1 MSNKIKNIANLGF
14 IGGGISSSIGNAHF
28 MASQLDGRWKVV
40 SGFFSRDIDISRE
53 TANIWNIEQS
63 RAYSSLSDFIES
75 EISVLDAV
83 VVLTPAPNH
92 VDVIISLLKAGIPII
107 CEKPI
112 VSSVKEAELIQEQ
125 LKKTPNF
132 LAVTYNYSGYPMV
145 REIRELVKNGKL
157 GEIQKIHFEM
167 PQEGFIRNSPVT
179 KKLSPPKGWRL
190 QDGAIPTIC
199 LDLGVHLH
207 HLANFITNKNPQ
219 NVMGLF
225 SNHSI
230 YSDVVD
236 DVMMWLNYNN
246 GMKGSFWM
254 SKTALG
260 SRNGLK
266 LRIYGTKGSVEWV
279 QTNPEIL
286 HLSYNDGSKV
296 SLDRASKTLVC
307 SEPRYNRYISGHP
320 AGFIEA
326 FANLYS
332 DIADALEFYNN
343 TGEFKNTYVF
353 GLDHSIFGL
362 KLFESAKESHD
373 SCSWV
378 NLDKSLKE

>member
-1 MSNKIKNIANLGF
+1 
-14 IGGGISSSIGNAHF
+14 

>member
-1 MSNKIKNIANLGF
+1 M
-14 IGGGISSSIGNAHF
+14 
-28 MASQLDGRWKVV
+28 
-40 SGFFSRDIDISRE
+40 
-53 TANIWNIEQS
+53 
-63 RAYSSLSDFIES
+63 
-75 EISVLDAV
+75 
-83 VVLTPAPNH
+83 
-92 VDVIISLLKAGIPII
+92 
-107 CEKPI
+107 
-112 VSSVKEAELIQEQ
+112 
-125 LKKTPNF
+125 
-132 LAVTYNYSGYPMV
+132 
-145 REIRELVKNGKL
+145 
-157 GEIQKIHFEM
+157 
-167 PQEGFIRNSPVT
+167 
-179 KKLSPPKGWRL
+179 
-190 QDGAIPTIC
+190 
-199 LDLGVHLH
+199 
-207 HLANFITNKNPQ
+207 
-219 NVMGLF
+219 
-225 SNHSI
+225 
-230 YSDVVD
+230 
-236 DVMMWLNYNN
+236 
-246 GMKGSFWM
+246 
-254 SKTALG
+254 
-260 SRNGLK
+260 
-266 LRIYGTKGSVEWV
+266 EWV

>member
-14 IGGGISSSIGNAHF
+14 IGGGVSSSIGNTHF

-63 RAYSSLSDFIES
+63 RVYSSLSDFIEF

-112 VSSVKEAELIQEQ
+112 VSSVKEAGLIQEQ

-167 PQEGFIRNSPVT
+167 PQEGFIRNSPIT

-219 NVMGLF
+219 SVMGLF

-286 HLSYNDGSKV
+286 HLSYNDGSQV
-296 SLDRASKTLVC
+296 NLDRASKTLVC

-353 GLDHSIFGL
+353 GLDHSISGL

-378 NLDKSLKE
+378 NLDKSFKE

>member
-219 NVMGLF
+219 NVMG
-225 SNHSI
+225 
-230 YSDVVD
+230 
-236 DVMMWLNYNN
+236 
-246 GMKGSFWM
+246 
-254 SKTALG
+254 
-260 SRNGLK
+260 
-266 LRIYGTKGSVEWV
+266 
-279 QTNPEIL
+279 
-286 HLSYNDGSKV
+286 
-296 SLDRASKTLVC
+296 
-307 SEPRYNRYISGHP
+307 
-320 AGFIEA
+320 
-326 FANLYS
+326 
-332 DIADALEFYNN
+332 
-343 TGEFKNTYVF
+343 
-353 GLDHSIFGL
+353 
-362 KLFESAKESHD
+362 
-373 SCSWV
+373 
-378 NLDKSLKE
+378 